1 MQVEQGVAVGRNETT
16 GRATSAAG
24 YPWLVADIGG
34 SNARFA
40 WVDGPGQPVQHVRK
54 LPVAQYESLR
64 AAAEAYLK
72 ELAGLGLSARPRRAS
87 LALATAINEDRIEL
101 TNSHWTFSRS
111 QLQAALGLDELRLLN
126 DFEAL
131 ALSLPRL
138 RPDQVAAVPGPAQ
151 SATPRGTLAVIG
163 PGTGLGVG
171 GVIETSGGWIA
182 LPGEGGHMTLAP
194 TNDYESELLAAARH
208 EFPHVSAERFLSGI
222 GLPTLHAAVAA
233 VAGQP
238 STQRLSAEQIL
249 ERAQAGD
256 AICAKTV
263 EQFCAFLGSFAGSVA
278 LALGAR
284 GGVYI
289 GGGIVPRLGEGF
301 FSSPFRARFEAK
313 GRFAPYLAS
322 VPCVLITDT
331 LTALDGAAFALEQSV
346 R

>member
-1 MQVEQGVAVGRNETT
+1 MQADQGVVLNQTT
-16 GRATSAAG
+16 EAAG

-40 WVDGPGQPVQHVRK
+40 WVDGPGQSVAHVRK
-54 LPVAQYESLR
+54 LPVAQYDSLR

-72 ELAGLGLSARPRRAS
+72 ELAGLGVSARPKRAS
-87 LALATAINEDRIEL
+87 LALATAINTDRIEL

-111 QLQAALGLDELRLLN
+111 QLQAELGLDELRLLN

-131 ALSLPRL
+131 ALSLPGL
-138 RPDQVAAVPGPAQ
+138 RADQVAAVSGPALT
-151 SATPRGTLAVIG
+151 TPRGTLAVIG

-171 GVIETSGGWIA
+171 GVIATSGGWVA
-182 LPGEGGHMTLAP
+182 LAGEGGHMTLAP
-194 TNDYESELLAAARH
+194 TNDYESELLAAARK
-208 EFPHVSAERFLSGI
+208 EFPHVSAERFLSGV

-238 STQRLSAEQIL
+238 SARRLTAEQIVEGSL
-249 ERAQAGD
+249 SGD
-256 AICAKTV
+256 AICAQTMD
-263 EQFCAFLGSFAGSVA
+263 QFCAFLGSFAGSVT

-284 GGVYI
+284 GGMYI
-289 GGGIVPRLGEGF
+289 GGGIVPRLGERF
-301 FSSPFRARFEAK
+301 FQSSFRARFEAK

-331 LTALDGAAFALEQSV
+331 LTALAGAAFALEQSV

>member
-1 MQVEQGVAVGRNETT
+1 MQADQGVQGVE
-16 GRATSAAG
+16 AAG

-40 WVDGPGQPVQHVRK
+40 WVDGPGKGVAHVRK
-54 LPVAQYESLR
+54 LPVAHYESLR
-64 AAAEAYLK
+64 DAAEAYLK
-72 ELAGLGLSARPRRAS
+72 ELAGLGISTRPKRAS
-87 LALATAINEDRIEL
+87 LALATAIKSDRIEL

-111 QLQAALGLDELRLLN
+111 ELQAGLGLDELRLLN

-131 ALSLPRL
+131 ALSLPGL
-138 RPDQVAAVPGPAQ
+138 RADQVAAVPGPKL
-151 SATPRGTLAVIG
+151 ATPHGTLAVIG

-171 GVIETSGGWIA
+171 GVIETSGGWVA

-194 TNDYESELLAAARH
+194 TNDYESELLAAARKD
-208 EFPHVSAERFLSGI
+208 FPHVSAERFLSGV

-233 VAGQP
+233 VAGQA
-238 STQRLSAEQIL
+238 SAQRLTAEQIVEGFL
-249 ERAQAGD
+249 SGD
-256 AICAKTV
+256 PLCMKTV
-263 EQFCAFLGSFAGSVA
+263 DQFCAFLGSFAGSVT

-284 GGVYI
+284 GGMYI
-289 GGGIVPRLGEGF
+289 GGGIVPRLGERF
-301 FSSPFRARFEAK
+301 FQSSFRTRFEEK

-331 LTALDGAAFALEQSV
+331 LTALAGAAFALEQSV